1 MLRKLL
7 PMLRRTSVSRRLLSL
22 FLLQTIVIA
31 LWCFSMVRSSV
42 HDFEEGL
49 RFTGAQIVRT
59 ASAEME
65 QAFGEMEMLTKF
77 PVMQAAYGRTSVFH
91 YLGDTPQDSLQ
102 LVNYYRSIQAELL
115 NVLVLYS
122 GVSVLGISNL
132 SGNAVYCLSDATAYN
147 LTTLTM
153 QSALAQQA
161 IAANGSML
169 VMPGARL
176 AELAPAISGENT
188 SIFGVRALMKMN
200 HFAAVG
206 LVLCCIDLSN
216 ITRSFELERPYEQQT
231 LCIWDEQGTQLLGE
245 PVEDVGGAPTNAGG
259 LIYMRDAQGEAVYQT
274 YRNEQGMTILLRTPR
289 SCMLDA
295 MQERLTGLVILL
307 VLFVLSILLI
317 TRFLVMSIR
326 EPMDKL
332 MDMCVRIRGEDFSPA
347 ADEGARDEM
356 HSLIESFSLMTAHIQ
371 RLIEEV

>member
-1 MLRKLL
+1 
-7 PMLRRTSVSRRLLSL
+7 
-22 FLLQTIVIA
+22 
-31 LWCFSMVRSSV
+31 
-42 HDFEEGL
+42 
-49 RFTGAQIVRT
+49 
-59 ASAEME
+59 
-65 QAFGEMEMLTKF
+65 
-77 PVMQAAYGRTSVFH
+77 
-91 YLGDTPQDSLQ
+91 
-102 LVNYYRSIQAELL
+102 NYYRSIQAELL

-332 MDMCVRIRGEDFSPA
+332 MDMCVRIRGEDF
-347 ADEGARDEM
+347 
-356 HSLIESFSLMTAHIQ
+356 
-371 RLIEEV
+371 